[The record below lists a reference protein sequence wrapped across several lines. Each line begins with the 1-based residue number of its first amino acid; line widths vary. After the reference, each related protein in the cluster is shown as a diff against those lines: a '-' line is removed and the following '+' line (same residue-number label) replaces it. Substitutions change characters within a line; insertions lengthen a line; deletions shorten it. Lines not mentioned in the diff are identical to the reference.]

1 MEGSPSIDRPIFIVG
16 CGRSGTTITYDLLAE
31 HPALA
36 WFSNYTQ
43 RWPAAP
49 QLAALSRLRKLE
61 SVRRSRSRFT
71 PKPREGHSIWD
82 RYSTHSGSVLNAP
95 LTEIHATEREIG
107 RLRHVVSQHL
117 RYQRKT
123 RFVNKNT
130 RNTRRIRYLRRIF
143 EDALFIHLVRDPRAA
158 AASLLRVH
166 FWPELPIWW
175 CADQTPTEL
184 VAQGRDPAGLAA
196 EFWVRETQ
204 QVVED
209 RASLAPDHYLE
220 IRYEDFVNGPA
231 AALSVIADFADLAA
245 SPLMEALAA
254 NEVRDRTEGYRKE
267 LSAEQIQEIE
277 RIVHPH
283 ARQFGYDLAP
293 ASV

>member
-1 MEGSPSIDRPIFIVG
+1 MGGPTSIDRPIFIVG
-16 CGRSGTTITYDLLAE
+16 CGRSGTTIAYDILAE
-31 HPALA
+31 SPALA

-61 SVRRSRSRFT
+61 PVRRSHSRLT

-82 RYSTHSGSVLNAP
+82 RCSTHSAPVLNAP
-95 LTEIHATEREIG
+95 LTEIHATEQETERV
-107 RLRHVVSQHL
+107 RHVVLQHL

-130 RNTRRIRYLRRIF
+130 RNTRRIRYLRQIF

-175 CADQTPTEL
+175 CADQTPTQL
-184 VAQGRDPAGLAA
+184 AAQGHDPVGLAA

-204 QVVED
+204 QVIED
-209 RASLAPDHYLE
+209 RASLAPDRYLE
-220 IRYEDFVNGPA
+220 IRYEDFVKGPA
-231 AALSVIADFADLAA
+231 AALKLIADFSDLPS
-245 SPLMEALAA
+245 SPLLKALRE
-254 NEVRDRTEGYRKE
+254 NPVRDRTEGYRKE
-267 LSAEQIQEIE
+267 LSAEQIREIE
-277 RIVHPH
+277 RIVHTH
-283 ARQFGYDLAP
+283 ARQFGYDVAP
-293 ASV
+293 APV